1 LGQHTKII
9 SERRQFSRGTVLFTI
24 ITKFERRL
32 AGQNA
37 GTDRNILSN
46 YFLFDE
52 IVALA
57 INVKFYNGRKAT
69 QDITEM
75 QVENKIL

>member
-1 LGQHTKII
+1 MQVLIETYLVII
-9 SERRQFSRGTVLFTI
+9 
-24 ITKFERRL
+24 
-32 AGQNA
+32 
-37 GTDRNILSN
+37 
-46 YFLFDE
+46 FLFDQ

-57 INVKFYNGRKAT
+57 INVKFYNGRKAA